1 MTNAE
6 PVWITENQVTSLLTL
21 AEAIPALSAG
31 LRLQAQGKA
40 ASMPKTML
48 QFGPNNLHALGAR
61 LGDYVGT
68 KTWTHT
74 EGGTCP
80 LLLLW
85 NAADGQLAAVI
96 EAFALGNMRTGG
108 TTGVATDWLA
118 REDAQV
124 LAMAGTGKQ
133 ALSQIAAVLAVRD
146 IRDVRVYSPTAASR
160 EAFAAR
166 IAAAFP
172 ERGLRVSASASMAA
186 ACDGADV
193 VTLATRAREPFV
205 AAGMLARGAH
215 LNAIGAIAPDRE
227 EFQQDVFDRT
237 AVVAVDDLSS
247 VQRLSREFRTR
258 YGDDWQAV
266 QTLSQRI
273 QDDVRR
279 PADADLTLFKA
290 MGMGLSD
297 VALGTEILRRARKQ
311 GIGRAIPKPLKS
323 EPRFFPAPIPDACLS
338 PFDPA

>member
-6 PVWITENQVTSLLTL
+6 PVWITESQVTSLLTL
-21 AEAIPALSAG
+21 AEAIPALGQG
-31 LRLQAQGKA
+31 LSLQAQGKA

-48 QFGPNNLHALGAR
+48 QFGHNNLHALGAR

-68 KTWTHT
+68 KTWAHT

-85 NAADGQLAAVI
+85 NAADGQLAAII

-118 REDAQV
+118 RSDARV

-133 ALSQIAAVLAVRD
+133 AMSQVAAVLAVRD
-146 IRDVRVYSPTAASR
+146 IREVRVYSSTASSR

-166 IAAAFP
+166 IAETFP
-172 ERGLRVSASASMAA
+172 ERDLRTEACATMGR
-186 ACDGADV
+186 ACDGADI

-205 AAGMLARGAH
+205 DAGMLARGAH
-215 LNAIGAIAPDRE
+215 VNAIGAIAPDRE
-227 EFQQDVFDRT
+227 EFHQDVFDRT
-237 AVVAVDDLSS
+237 DVVAVDDLSS

-258 YGDDWQAV
+258 YGENWDAV

-273 QDDVRR
+273 QDGVRR
-279 PADADLTLFKA
+279 PDAADLTLFKA

-297 VALGTEILRRARKQ
+297 LALGVEILRRARTQ
-311 GIGRAIPKPLKS
+311 GIGRAVPAPVKS
-323 EPRFFPAPIPDACLS
+323 KPRFFAAPATAQ
-338 PFDPA
+338 A

>member
-1 MTNAE
+1 MTQAE
-6 PVWITENQVTSLLTL
+6 PLWITEAQVTSLLTL
-21 AEAIPALSAG
+21 SEAIPALGAG
-31 LRLQAQGKA
+31 LRLQAQGAA

-48 QFGPNNLHALGAR
+48 QFGHNNLHALGAK
-61 LGDYVGT
+61 LDAYVGT
-68 KTWTHT
+68 KTWAHT

-85 NAADGQLAAVI
+85 NADDGQLAAVI

-118 REDAQV
+118 RPDARV

-133 ALSQIAAVLAVRD
+133 ALSQLAAVLAVRD
-146 IRDVRVYSPTAASR
+146 IDDVRIYSPTAQSR
-160 EAFAAR
+160 EAFVAR
-166 IAAAFP
+166 IAEAFP
-172 ERGLRVSASASMAA
+172 DRGLRATAHASMAS

-205 AAGMLARGAH
+205 DAAMLKRGAH

-227 EFQQDVFDRT
+227 EFRQDVFERAD
-237 AVVAVDDLSS
+237 VVAVDDLSS

-258 YGDDWQAV
+258 YGDQWDGV

-273 QDDVRR
+273 DDGARR

-297 VALGTEILRRARKQ
+297 LALGVEILRRAQDQ
-311 GIGRAIPKPLKS
+311 GVGRALPAPVKS
-323 EPRFFPAPIPDACLS
+323 KPRFFAAPVA
-338 PFDPA
+338 AQA